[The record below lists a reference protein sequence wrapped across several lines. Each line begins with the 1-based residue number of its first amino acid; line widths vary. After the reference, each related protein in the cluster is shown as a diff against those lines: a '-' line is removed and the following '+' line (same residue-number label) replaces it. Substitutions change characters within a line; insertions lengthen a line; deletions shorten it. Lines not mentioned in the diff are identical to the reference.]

1 MSSYRSWRQFCLR
14 TSLVLALLTSASAC
28 TEAPQAQWQDYR
40 ERLTRVLDVELAGP
54 ETGLTP
60 PALPSVKTAPEFTE
74 QTISL
79 VELARLH
86 PCGLDSLISERN
98 SSLGKVM
105 TAAVALDYELK
116 LLDLL
121 PSCIRLPDLPSEF
134 KQRLS
139 SIRAHKLQQLP
150 ARFQAIL
157 TTDQTLRTQLQGSKR
172 GIDGMSGQSLTHQA
186 LQNLHSTAVALRAFS
201 QSQDVTPRPP
211 AALLTQ
217 PWMQALSDLHQSQRL
232 ADLQHSLRQ
241 HLLEITSLNA
251 ALAAVA
257 LTCPSGQR
265 AVMDQ
270 ILQQIFIGRLQPMLA
285 QTDQSITELSPLLLA
300 LYDQSPWRELIHARY
315 LEPKR
320 QLQQQLKRH
329 VSWWQSYQQRCA
341 R

>member
-1 MSSYRSWRQFCLR
+1 MSTHRNWLQTCLR
-14 TSLVLALLTSASAC
+14 TLQGLVLLIGVSAC

-40 ERLTRVLDVELAGP
+40 ERLARVLGVDLAGP
-54 ETGLTP
+54 DAGSAP
-60 PALPSVKTAPEFTE
+60 AALPSVKTAAEFTE
-74 QTISL
+74 QTITL

-121 PSCIRLPDLPSEF
+121 PACIALPELPTEF
-134 KQRLS
+134 KQRLQA
-139 SIRAHKLQQLP
+139 IRAEKLQQLP
-150 ARFQAIL
+150 ARFQAML
-157 TTDQTLRTQLQGSKR
+157 TTDQTLRAQLQGSKR
-172 GIDGMSGQSLTHQA
+172 GIDDMSGQSSTRQA
-186 LQNLHSTAVALRAFS
+186 LQNLQSTAVLLRTFS
-201 QSQDVTPRPP
+201 QSHDVTQRPP

-232 ADLQHSLRQ
+232 ADLQHSVRQ
-241 HLLEITSLNA
+241 SLLEISSLNE
-251 ALAAVA
+251 ALAAVP
-257 LTCPSGQR
+257 LTCPRGQR

-270 ILQQIFIGRLQPMLA
+270 VLQQIFIGRLQPMLA
-285 QTDQSITELSPLLLA
+285 QTDQSITELTPLLLA
-300 LYDQSPWRELIHARY
+300 LYHGSPWHEVIRARY
-315 LEPKR
+315 LEPKL

-341 R
+341 P